1 MGNRRIGL
9 GRLEALMEN
18 ANFAATLTLDD
29 SDVTVNSLTSEGA
42 IIGQTTLAVTG
53 ISTLTGATT
62 LASTLQVGG
71 LAKTANLPAA
81 LGTDLADDTAAITL
95 TSADHGK
102 TFLCLLD
109 AAAKTV
115 NLPASTTIADVGTQ
129 ITIIQNANLVGS
141 GVLTI
146 NANTG
151 NTFCLNSYYIG
162 MTGGAHLVAAAT
174 RPADANNRIVITG
187 AASNSAWGIGSKA
200 VFTCVAAGEWHFAMR
215 AESLGN
221 GSAGAAFS
229 TV

>member
-1 MGNRRIGL
+1 MAGRIGL
-9 GRLEALMEN
+9 GHLETLLEGLN
-18 ANFAATLTLDD
+18 DRSIDLTDTELANVAAATFAE
-29 SDVTVNSLTSEGA
+29 TV
-42 IIGQTTLAVTG
+42 AVV
-53 ISTLTGATT
+53 GATT

-71 LAKTANLPAA
+71 LAKTANLTAA

-109 AAAKTV
+109 GAAKTV
-115 NLPASTTIADVGTQ
+115 NLPASTTLADVGTQ

-162 MTGGAHLVAAAT
+162 MSGGAHLVIAAT

-187 AASNSAWGIGSKA
+187 AATNSAWGIGSKA

-221 GSAGAAFS
+221 GSDAVAYS